1 MEIKMSSESLKE
13 VTLLDFRCFLR
24 LSSRIFID
32 MRSRTGVDVAIKRS
46 SVSLKEMMLLRSEE
60 FSCEKLT

>member
-24 LSSRIFID
+24 LSSRILID
-32 MRSRTGVDVAIKRS
+32 MRRRRSRCGNKEII
-46 SVSLKEMMLLRSEE
+46 SVFERDDTAAVGRVFL
-60 FSCEKLT
+60 

>member
-24 LSSRIFID
+24 LSSRILID
-32 MRSRTGVDVAIKRS
+32 MRRRRNRWGNKEII
-46 SVSLKEMMLLRSEE
+46 SVFERDDAAAVERVFL
-60 FSCEKLT
+60 